1 LKITGNTKIV
11 GIMGH
16 PVGHTLSPTMQNA
29 AFAAAGL
36 DYCYLP
42 FDTPPERLPAAVEG
56 LRAVGVRGFNV
67 TIPHKETI
75 VPLLD
80 RLTDEAKRIGA
91 VNAVQADGDLFVG
104 HNTDGKGFLR
114 SLMEEGGI
122 DPRGV
127 RVLILGAGGAARA
140 VAFALADAGAGSI
153 RIANRTAERG
163 KTLAEALRAALK
175 GSPIQVIPWQRD
187 PEIWEESLAEA
198 DLLVNATSVGM
209 GSDSSPVPAKA
220 IHPKLVVCDLVY
232 RPLETSLLKA
242 ARSRGAKALSGLGML
257 LYQGTLSF
265 EIWTERPA
273 PVSVMREALLSELE
287 FC

>member
-1 LKITGNTKIV
+1 MKITGNTKIV
-11 GIMGH
+11 GIVGH
-16 PVGHTLSPTMQNA
+16 PVGHTLSPAMQNA
-29 AFAAAGL
+29 AFAGLNL

-42 FDTPPERLPAAVEG
+42 FDAPPQRLPAAVEG
-56 LRAVGVRGFNV
+56 LRAFGVRGFNV

-91 VNAVQADGDLFVG
+91 VNTVQADGDALVG

-122 DPRGV
+122 DPRGA
-127 RVLILGAGGAARA
+127 RALILGAGGAARA
-140 VAFALADAGAGSI
+140 VAVALAMAGAGSI

-163 KTLAEALRAALK
+163 EALAEMLRSQFNDLSIQ
-175 GSPIQVIPWQRD
+175 GLRWERSP
-187 PEIWEESLAEA
+187 EEWEERLAEA

-209 GSDSSPVPAKA
+209 GSDSSPVPTKA
-220 IHPKLVVCDLVY
+220 IHPKLLVCDLVY

-257 LYQGTLSF
+257 LYQGALSF
-265 EIWTERPA
+265 EIWTGRPA
-273 PVSVMREALLSELE
+273 PVRVMREALLSELE
-287 FC
+287 VC